1 MEQLNAWFTELLS
14 DNAIFTANTLGYYLD
29 GLGSTV
35 RLVFLSLVIGLVLA
49 VPLAIARGSRRKWIK
64 WPVFLY
70 TYVFRGTP
78 LLIQLYL
85 IYYGVVFIEGIQDTF
100 LWAILKD
107 AFYPALIAFTLNTA
121 AYTTEIFH
129 GAIKATPRGEIEAAR
144 AYGMSRALMMRRI
157 IMPSAFR
164 RALPAYGNE
173 VIFMLHASAIA
184 SVVTIMDLTGAARFV
199 YARFYAPFDAFLFV
213 AAIYLCLTFAI
224 LYLFR
229 YLEKKLLAHLKPL
242 NG

>member
-1 MEQLNAWFTELLS
+1 MEALLARLEAQLA
-14 DNAIFTANTLGYYLD
+14 DNSIFTLQTLSYFGE
-29 GLGSTV
+29 GLVTTV
-35 RLVFLSLVIGLVLA
+35 QLVFLSLIIGLVAA
-49 VPLAIARGSRRKWIK
+49 VPLAIGRGSRRRWVKMPI
-64 WPVFLY
+64 FLY

-78 LLIQLYL
+78 LLVQLYL
-85 IYYGVVFIEGIQDTF
+85 IYYGVVFVEGIQESW
-100 LWAILKD
+100 LWVILEKP
-107 AFYPALIAFTLNTA
+107 FVPALIAFTLNTA

-144 AYGMSRALMMRRI
+144 AYGMSRALMLRRI
-157 IMPSAFR
+157 VLPSAFR

-199 YARFYAPFDAFLFV
+199 YARFYAPFEAFLFV

-229 YLEKKLLAHLKPL
+229 YLERRLLAHLKPAS
-242 NG
+242 G